1 MWFCVTTIT
10 GEVDSFQSDPLKPK
24 GKHFYISCFV
34 SLSLSLSRRF
44 CVLLLPR
51 WPRSWTLLLTG
62 LWWASEDK
70 NPFLSFLHPGSSCL
84 EKTHTCQKNA
94 SLVQKGRFT
103 HKPVGLKLSWKCQW
117 GWHFQ
122 NNSKNAR
129 TRENAEDF
137 LLLFEHYSGSH
148 SKWCQL
154 FLMR

>member
-10 GEVDSFQSDPLKPK
+10 GAVDSFQSDQRENTSIFSFL
-24 GKHFYISCFV
+24 
-34 SLSLSLSRRF
+34 SLSLSLSLSHRF
-44 CVLLLPR
+44 LCVLLPPMTPELNSYSD
-51 WPRSWTLLLTG
+51 RSLMRIVRIK
-62 LWWASEDK
+62 S
-70 NPFLSFLHPGSSCL
+70 PSFLHPGSSCL
-84 EKTHTCQKNA
+84 EKTHTCQQNA
-94 SLVQKGRFT
+94 SLVLKSRFT
-103 HKPVGLKLSWKCQW
+103 HKPVGLKLSWKCQR

-129 TRENAEDF
+129 IRENAMDF